1 MKPNYIE
8 FKKQRELGDVLT
20 DTFAFL
26 RSEFKTFFSTY
37 FKIVGPFLAFMVIS
51 LVGYLYYAG
60 NSFNLMVED
69 RWNQGTNLTTIF
81 VIALIYFCSII
92 TVYTMSQSTVLHYIK
107 SYANGK
113 GETDFDTIKK
123 EVYGSFWSFIGLGI
137 MVGLSIGVGFML
149 CIIPGVYL
157 YVPLILSFSIMV
169 YNKMGASDAYSY
181 SFKLIKEEWWITFAT
196 LFVIGIIIVVA
207 SYAFAIP
214 SIIYQWLKMGIFSGE
229 IDAES
234 VMNVTKDPIY
244 ILLNVFNTVGQ
255 FLLNLISVIATVF
268 IYFNLNEKKNFTGTY
283 ERIENL
289 GKSLEE

>member
-1 MKPNYIE
+1 MNPNYIE

-37 FKIVGPFLAFMVIS
+37 FKIVGPFLAVMVIS

-60 NSFNLMVED
+60 NSFNLMIED
-69 RWNQGTNLTTIF
+69 RWNEGTNLATVF

-92 TVYTMSQSTVLHYIK
+92 AVYTMSQSTVLHYIK

-113 GETDFDTIKK
+113 GEIDFDTIKK

-137 MVGLSIGVGFML
+137 MVGLSLGVGFML
-149 CIIPGVYL
+149 CIIPGIYL

-234 VMNVTKDPIY
+234 VMGVTKDPIY
-244 ILLNVFNTVGQ
+244 ILLNVLNTVGQ